1 MARRIVI
8 AGISGNGKT
17 TLGRRLAQKLGVPF
31 TELDALMH
39 QPGWVQA
46 ETETFRREVE
56 AVMDRS
62 DGWVL
67 DGMYQAQLGDLVLR
81 RADALVW
88 LDQPLPLCCSV
99 SSSER

>member
-1 MARRIVI
+1 MSRRIVI

-39 QPGWVQA
+39 QPGWAPA

-56 AVMDRS
+56 AVMDGS

-67 DGMYQAQLGDLVLR
+67 DGMY
-81 RADALVW
+81 
-88 LDQPLPLCCSV
+88 
-99 SSSER
+99 